1 MKKKT
6 TVAQF
11 KMFQEECLKWQE
23 FFGLTEW
30 KLYFDHCKL
39 DDLCGQVHYNVVGC
53 VATISMTTEWNK
65 LGLCDDFSIRQTA
78 FHEIC
83 EILLARL
90 EQMVGQ
96 RYDLN
101 ELEIREESHRIIRR
115 LENSVFKEEDKGHG

>member
-11 KMFQEECLKWQE
+11 KMFQEECLKWQK
-23 FFGLTEW
+23 FFGLMEW

-39 DDLCGQVHYNVVGC
+39 DDLCGQVRFNVVDG
-53 VATISMTTEWNK
+53 VATISMNTEAGE
-65 LGLCDDFSIRQTA
+65 LGLDNDFMVRQTA

-83 EILLARL
+83 ELLLARL
-90 EQMVGQ
+90 EQMAGQ

-115 LENSVFKEEDKGHG
+115 LENSVFQMEDTK